1 MLHPNYASPWL
12 NDELRIL
19 QDAAARFFTQEFKP
33 HNERWIASGKVD
45 RDAWN
50 KAGAAGL
57 LCAAIPAEYGGAGG
71 DYRHETVVMEEMM
84 RAGITGFGYQVHSTI
99 VAPYLLHYGTEEQ
112 RRRWLPGLA
121 TGALVGAIAMT
132 EPNTG
137 SDLQAVRT
145 TALRDGDDYVINGAK
160 TYITNGQHANLV
172 IVVAKTDPTRGGKGI
187 SLVVVETDGNPGF
200 KRGRN
205 LKKMGMK
212 SADTSE
218 LFFEDC
224 RVPATHVL
232 GGEEGK
238 GFVQLMQQLPAER
251 LNIAQAAVIAMERAI
266 ELTVD
271 FVKERKAFGQR
282 VLDFQNTRF
291 QLAQCK
297 TEALLARTFVDQCVL
312 WLIEGKLDAST
323 ASMAKYWCTEKQC
336 EIIDTCLQLH
346 GGAGYMDEY
355 EISRMYTDA
364 RVQKIYGGT
373 NEIMKELIGRT
384 LG

>member
-1 MLHPNYASPWL
+1 MLYPNYESPWL
-12 NDELRIL
+12 DDELRIL
-19 QDAAARFFTQEFKP
+19 RDAARKFFEQEFKP
-33 HNERWIASGKVD
+33 LNEKWVTQGKVD
-45 RDAWN
+45 RDAWT
-50 KAGAAGL
+50 KAGEAGL

-71 DYRHETVVMEEMM
+71 DYRHETVVMEEMH
-84 RAGITGFGYQVHSTI
+84 RAGISGFGYQVHSTI
-99 VAPYLLHYGTEEQ
+99 VAPYIYHYGTEEQ
-112 RRRWLPGLA
+112 RRRWLPRLA
-121 TGALVGAIAMT
+121 TGELVGAIAMT

-172 IVVAKTDPTRGGKGI
+172 VVVAKTDPAKGGKGI
-187 SLVVVETDGNPGF
+187 SLVVVETDGNEGF
-200 KRGRN
+200 QRGRN

-224 RVPATHVL
+224 RTPVSNLL

-251 LNIAQAAVIAMERAI
+251 LNIAQAAVVAIERAI
-266 ELTVD
+266 EITLD

-291 QLAQCK
+291 KLAECK
-297 TEALLARTFVDQCVL
+297 SQALIARTFVDQCVL
-312 WLIEGKLDAST
+312 WLVEGKLDAAT

-336 EIIDTCLQLH
+336 EIIDECLQLH

>member
-1 MLHPNYASPWL
+1 MLHANYQSPWL
-12 NDELRIL
+12 DDELRML
-19 QDAAARFFTQEFKP
+19 RDAAAKFFEQEFKP
-33 HNERWIASGKVD
+33 LNEKWLAQGKVD

-57 LCAAIPAEYGGAGG
+57 LCAAIPVEYGGAGG
-71 DYRHETVVMEEMM
+71 DYRHETVVMEEMH
-84 RAGITGFGYQVHSTI
+84 RAGIGGFGYQVHSTI
-99 VAPYLLHYGTEEQ
+99 VAPYILHCGTEAQ
-112 RRRWLPGLA
+112 RRAWLPRLA
-121 TGALVGAIAMT
+121 TGELVGAIAMT

-145 TALRDGDDYVINGAK
+145 TALRDGDEYVINGAK
-160 TYITNGQHANLV
+160 TYITNGQHADLV
-172 IVVAKTDPTRGGKGI
+172 IVVAKTDPAKGGKGI
-187 SLVVVETDGNPGF
+187 SLVVVETANNPGF
-200 KRGRN
+200 QRGRN
-205 LKKMGMK
+205 LKKLGMK

-218 LFFEDC
+218 LFFEEC
-224 RVPATHVL
+224 RVPVDNLL
-232 GGEEGK
+232 GGKEGQ

-251 LNIAQAAVIAMERAI
+251 LNIAQAAVVIMERAI
-266 ELTVD
+266 EITLDYVR
-271 FVKERKAFGQR
+271 ERKAFGQR

-291 QLAQCK
+291 KLAECK
-297 TEALLARTFVDQCVL
+297 SQALIARTFVDQCVL
-312 WLIEGKLDAST
+312 WLQEGRLDAAT

-336 EIIDTCLQLH
+336 EIIDECLQLH

-355 EISRMYTDA
+355 EISRMYADA